1 MLPNDGRDFLHH
13 QYKKKGAS
21 GAEDNVVQLEEE
33 LKSLERDEKALEE
46 EEAEC
51 VVVVSMR
58 AVSGH

>member
-33 LKSLERDEKALEE
+33 LKLEGRLRLHNLTESEDDGQ
-46 EEAEC
+46 
-51 VVVVSMR
+51 V
-58 AVSGH
+58 GG